1 MGSHRHDGK
10 RRLDLLMTRKTP
22 AKFRVDIPSTTPFI
36 DFHSCGAPCRNTP
49 PHAPPRLTLCL
60 SVRRTGP
67 CHSGKLRI
75 PDRRFS
81 KEDFYTTG
89 QGNQSAGE
97 ILNGLFLS

>member
-1 MGSHRHDGK
+1 VGV
-10 RRLDLLMTRKTP
+10 RLK
-22 AKFRVDIPSTTPFI
+22 
-36 DFHSCGAPCRNTP
+36 
-49 PHAPPRLTLCL
+49 
-60 SVRRTGP
+60 GP
-67 CHSGKLRI
+67 KNSGKLRI